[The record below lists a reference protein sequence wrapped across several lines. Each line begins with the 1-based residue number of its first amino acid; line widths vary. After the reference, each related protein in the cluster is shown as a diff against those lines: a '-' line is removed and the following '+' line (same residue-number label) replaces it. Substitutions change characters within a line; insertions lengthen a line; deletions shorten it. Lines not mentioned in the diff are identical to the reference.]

1 MLRTRKAR
9 ILLLTSFVAAFLFF
23 WLARSV
29 LPGGPQRGSSG
40 RDFNP
45 LATVIRYI
53 KSDYLEEPDPKKTME
68 GAFQGLVNA
77 LDVLSSYLDKPAVA
91 KYTNPQKLQF
101 KDIGA
106 ILYKR
111 YGAFPLVIGIVANS
125 PADKAG
131 IKIGDYLSALD
142 ERSTLIWSLT
152 EIQLYLK
159 DGAATPVKLRLIR
172 DNSTKEMT
180 VVHSDIYPK
189 SLTETPLNGTAGIV
203 RIHHFHPSLI
213 ADFKTSVLPRLKGQ
227 KAPLIIDLR
236 DCHEGELKEAR
247 TFLNLFLKAD
257 KIGYLERKGA
267 VKDYWACPEE
277 ALLESLPLIV
287 WVNQASIGPA
297 EVAAGV
303 MRDLKRA
310 KIVGLPTP
318 GLTAKQDLFALDN
331 GDALLLTTGVF
342 CFVSGEKLWGKG
354 VAPDEKLDLD
364 KTDDKAYIEK
374 TLGLLSGR

>member
-9 ILLLTSFVAAFLFF
+9 VLLVTAFVAALLFF
-23 WLARSV
+23 WAERSV
-29 LPGGPQRGSSG
+29 LPGGQQRGPSG

-77 LDVLSSYLDKPAVA
+77 LDILSSYLDEPAVA

-111 YGAFPLVIGIVANS
+111 YAAFPLVIGIVANS

-142 ERSTLIWSLT
+142 ERSTLVWSLT
-152 EIQLYLK
+152 EINLFLK
-159 DGAATPVKLRLIR
+159 DSAAAPVKLRLIR

-180 VVHSDIYPK
+180 VIRSDIYPK
-189 SLTETPLNGTAGIV
+189 ALTETPLSGTAGIV
-203 RIHHFHPSLI
+203 RIHHFYPSLV
-213 ADFKTSVLPRLKGQ
+213 AEFKTSVLPRLKGQ
-227 KAPLIIDLR
+227 KTPLIIDLR
-236 DCHEGELKEAR
+236 DCHEGEMKEAR
-247 TFLNLFLKAD
+247 AFLNLFLKAD
-257 KIGYLERKGA
+257 KIGYLERKGG
-267 VKDYWACPEE
+267 VKDYWACPED
-277 ALLESLPLIV
+277 APLESLPVIV

-297 EVAAGV
+297 EVSAGV
-303 MRDLKRA
+303 LKDLKKA
-310 KIVGLPTP
+310 KIVGLSTP
-318 GLTAKQDLFALDN
+318 GLTGKQDLFALDN

-342 CFVSGEKLWGKG
+342 CFASGEKLWGKG
-354 VAPDEKLDLD
+354 VAPDVKLDLD
-364 KTDDKAYIEK
+364 KTDDKAYTEK